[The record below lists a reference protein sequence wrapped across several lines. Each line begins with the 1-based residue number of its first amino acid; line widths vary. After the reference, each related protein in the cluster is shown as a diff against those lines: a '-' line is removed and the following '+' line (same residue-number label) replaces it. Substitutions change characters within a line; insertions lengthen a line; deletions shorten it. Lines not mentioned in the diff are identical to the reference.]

1 MRRFDSLVLPNLL
14 AAVTLLLIF
23 WFTRLPALDALPLHN
38 DEGLHL
44 TRAVQVWNGNP
55 FWEIRDGKIIN
66 HWVIAALYPQIAPAF
81 TGRIATLFVTLIGA
95 AAGYALV
102 RREFGRA
109 PAVFAIAVWI
119 FTPYLFF
126 YERLAFS
133 DAEAGAL
140 AVVALLAALRLA
152 RTAALRDALLTGLM
166 LGLAILFK
174 FTAAP
179 YALSVALI
187 VLLLSRMSLRRR
199 VILLVVSAGVVTAL
213 FVVPVAYLLL
223 RGSSLFDIALGWIS
237 GSGSGAEGLGA
248 VGNGTR
254 FVSLLWE
261 FDGTLWLALIVGGVI
276 ALALY
281 SRPRGLILLIAAL
294 LPAALM
300 IVLAREVL
308 PRHFAAALPLLVI
321 VSAGALS
328 AAHHART
335 RRTAFGVLDA
345 VVIGVLVLST
355 IGFLRAAAVDPAS
368 MPLPD
373 SVRAEHITDHSAGY
387 GLREA
392 VIAFPQTVPADVPI
406 VASMFPDGCRRAN
419 FYAVDGREMICAD
432 APGADQMRELLESH
446 AMIYVLTDTAP
457 LIGIDWAAYAEF
469 HAEQVAVYARPGVTN
484 GMTDVTLWRVIR
496 TAS

>member
-1 MRRFDSLVLPNLL
+1 MHRFDSVKLPNLL

-44 TRAVQVWNGNP
+44 TRAVQVWNGKP

-66 HWVIAALYPQIAPAF
+66 HWVIAALYPQPTPAF
-81 TGRIATLFVTLIGA
+81 IGRIATLFVTLIGA

-109 PAVFAIAVWI
+109 PAITAAAVWI

-140 AVVALLAALRLA
+140 AVAAALSALRLA
-152 RTAALRDALLTGLM
+152 RTAAIRDALLTGLM

-187 VLLLSRMSLRRR
+187 VLLLSRAPLRRR
-199 VILLVVSAGVVTAL
+199 VILLGVSAGVVAAL
-213 FVVPVAYLLL
+213 FIVPVAYLLL

-237 GSGSGAEGLGA
+237 SGGSSGAQLGA
-248 VGNGTR
+248 VGNAAR
-254 FVSLLWE
+254 FVTLLWE
-261 FDGTLWLALIVGGVI
+261 FDGAVWLALITGGVV

-281 SRPRGLILLIAAL
+281 RPPRGLILLAAAL
-294 LPAALM
+294 IPAALM

-308 PRHFAAALPLLVI
+308 PRHFAAALPLLIILSV
-321 VSAGALS
+321 GAL
-328 AAHHART
+328 HARA
-335 RRTAFGVLDA
+335 RRASFGVMDA
-345 VVIGVLVLST
+345 MVIGVLLLST
-355 IGFLRAAAVDPAS
+355 IGFMRAAVVDPSS
-368 MPLPD
+368 MPLPE
-373 SVRAEHITDHSAGY
+373 SVRAEHITEHSAGY

-392 VIAFPQTVPADVPI
+392 VLAFPQTVPMDVPI
-406 VASMFPDGCRRAN
+406 VGSMFPDGCRRAN
-419 FYAVDGREMICAD
+419 FYAVDGREMICTD
-432 APGADQMRELLESH
+432 APGADQMRELLNSH
-446 AMIYVLTDTAP
+446 DVIYVLTDTAP
-457 LIGIDWAAYAEF
+457 LIGIDWAAYPEF
-469 HAEQVAVYARPGVTN
+469 HAEQAAVYPRPGVT
-484 GMTDVTLWRVIR
+484 DVILWRVTR
-496 TAS
+496 SAS